1 MTDRSDTPFQ
11 DEMEFVRYA
20 LDSAAIVAM
29 TDVKGTITLVNNK
42 FSEISGYSREELIGA
57 NHRLLH
63 SGVHGPEFFREMYRV
78 IASGK
83 VWHGE
88 ICNRRKDGERYW
100 VDTTIV
106 PHVGASGKVDSYTAI
121 RFDITARQQAQS
133 ELRKVVNI
141 DPMTGIPNRRHFQEY
156 LEDALR
162 QAGVGAKT
170 VHLAL
175 LDLDTFKEINDW
187 FGHDVGDRL
196 LRIIGE
202 RLSALGHDDYFVARL
217 GGDEFG
223 IVLTGQS
230 ESEVRALVGKV
241 LGAIRRPILLGD
253 VTRRC
258 TASIGVAM
266 FPRDGLTAEDIF
278 KNADLALYRAKEL
291 GRDRAST
298 YEHRLGDV
306 SRQRSELTRAIEDG
320 LGRGQFL
327 LHYQPVVP
335 VADGGGLSVEGLL
348 RWQHPTN
355 GMVAPGSFLSDLRD
369 PGLFAELGMLVVE
382 RAVQDM
388 KAMKLQGL
396 PVGRIA
402 INVTNADFRS
412 DLFTN
417 KFFALTERAALP
429 PSAFCIE
436 VTEGVFLGRD
446 FAEVERRIC
455 RLHDAGV
462 EVALDDFGTGFAS
475 LTHLRR
481 MPIDRVKIDQ
491 VFVANLTQSSADL
504 AIVRGII
511 DISHGMG
518 KLVTAEGVETRAQVD
533 LLRELGCDSLQ
544 GWYFAKAQSPERLG
558 YVLENLPSAQC
569 ETDAVGR
576 MARG

>member
-1 MTDRSDTPFQ
+1 
-11 DEMEFVRYA
+11 MEFVRYA

-29 TDVKGTITLVNNK
+29 TDVKGAITLVNNK
-42 FSEISGYSREELIGA
+42 FCEISGYSREELVGA

-63 SGVHGPEFFREMYRV
+63 SGVHDVEFFREMYRN
-78 IASGK
+78 IANGK

-88 ICNRRKDGERYW
+88 ICNRRKDGAHYW

-106 PHVGASGKVDSYTAI
+106 PHIGAGGKVDSYTAI
-121 RFDITARQQAQS
+121 RFDITARHQAQK
-133 ELRKVVNI
+133 ELRRIVNI
-141 DPMTGIPNRRHFQEY
+141 DPMTGVPNRRHFQEH
-156 LEDALR
+156 LEAALR
-162 QAGVGAKT
+162 EARGSARD

-196 LRIIGE
+196 LRIIGD
-202 RLSALGHDDYFVARL
+202 RLSALGQDDYFVARL

-223 IVLTGQS
+223 IVLTGQR
-230 ESEVRALVGKV
+230 EAEARTIVGKV
-241 LGAIRRPILLGD
+241 LAAIRRPIVLGD
-253 VTRRC
+253 VMRRC

-266 FPRDGLTAEDIF
+266 FPRDGQSAEDIF

-298 YEHRLGDV
+298 YEQRLGDV

-327 LHYQPVVP
+327 LHYQPVIP
-335 VADGGGLSVEGLL
+335 VADDGTLSVEGLL

-355 GMVAPGSFLSDLRD
+355 GMVAPGSFLNDLRD

-382 RAVQDM
+382 RAVHDM
-388 KAMKLQGL
+388 TAMKVQGL

-417 KFFALTERAALP
+417 KFFALTERAGLP
-429 PSAFCIE
+429 PSAFCVE

-481 MPIDRVKIDQ
+481 MPIDRIKIDRA
-491 VFVANLTQSSADL
+491 FVANLTQSRADL

-511 DISHGMG
+511 DIAHGMG
-518 KLVTAEGVETRAQVD
+518 KLVTAEGVETRDQVD

-544 GWYFAKAQSPERLG
+544 GWYFAKAQSRERLA
-558 YVLENLPSAQC
+558 YVLKNLPSIESEPAPL
-569 ETDAVGR
+569 ERSALG
-576 MARG
+576 

>member
-1 MTDRSDTPFQ
+1 
-11 DEMEFVRYA
+11 MEFVRYA

-29 TDVKGTITLVNNK
+29 TDVRGAITLVNNK
-42 FSEISGYSREELIGA
+42 FCEISGYSREELVGA

-63 SGVHGPEFFREMYRV
+63 SGVHDVQFFRDMYRD
-78 IASGK
+78 IANGK

-88 ICNRRKDGERYW
+88 ICNRRKDGAHYW

-106 PHVGASGKVDSYTAI
+106 PHIGASGKVDSYTAI
-121 RFDITARQQAQS
+121 RFDITARHQAQK
-133 ELRKVVNI
+133 ELRRIVNI
-141 DPMTGIPNRRHFQEY
+141 DPMTGIPNRRHFQEH
-156 LEDALR
+156 LETALR
-162 QAGVGAKT
+162 EAQDNART

-196 LRIIGE
+196 LRIIAE
-202 RLSALGHDDYFVARL
+202 RLSALGRDGYFVARL

-223 IVLTGQS
+223 IVLTGKNDI
-230 ESEVRALVGKV
+230 EVNAIIGEV
-241 LGAIRRPILLGD
+241 LAVIRRPIQLAD

-258 TASIGVAM
+258 TASVGIAM
-266 FPRDGLTAEDIF
+266 SSPDGISTEDIF

-291 GRDRAST
+291 GRDRASMF
-298 YEHRLGDV
+298 EQRLGDV
-306 SRQRSELTRAIEDG
+306 SRQRNELTRAIEDG

-335 VADGGGLSVEGLL
+335 MAANGVITLEGLL
-348 RWQHPTN
+348 RWQHPLN
-355 GMVAPGSFLSDLRD
+355 GLVAPGAFLTDLRD

-382 RAVQDM
+382 QAVNDM
-388 KAMKLQGL
+388 KAMKRQGL
-396 PVGRIA
+396 PVVRIA

-412 DLFTN
+412 DVFI
-417 KFFALTERAALP
+417 KRFFNLTESAALP

-446 FAEVERRIC
+446 FADIERRIC

-491 VFVANLTQSSADL
+491 TFVANLTQSSADL

-511 DISHGMG
+511 DITHGMG
-518 KLVTAEGVETRAQVD
+518 KVVTAEGVETRAQVD
-533 LLRELGCDSLQ
+533 LLRDLGCDSMQ
-544 GWYFAKAQSPERLG
+544 GWYFAKAQAPERLP
-558 YVLENLPSAQC
+558 YVLRHLPSSRA
-569 ETDAVGR
+569 ETAAVER
-576 MARG
+576 TASK

>member
-1 MTDRSDTPFQ
+1 MSGRSATSFPDETD
-11 DEMEFVRYA
+11 FVRYA

-42 FSEISGYSREELIGA
+42 FCEISGYTREELVGS
-57 NHRLLH
+57 NHRLLR
-63 SGVHGPEFFREMYRV
+63 SEVHDQKFFRDMYRV
-78 IASGK
+78 IAAGN

-88 ICNRRKDGERYW
+88 ICNRRKDGAHYW

-106 PHVGASGKVDSYTAI
+106 PHIGASGKVDSYTAI
-121 RFDITARQQAQS
+121 RFDITARHQAQND
-133 ELRKVVNI
+133 LRRIVNV
-141 DPMTGIPNRRHFQEY
+141 DPLTGIPNRRHFQEH
-156 LEDALR
+156 LEAVLH
-162 QAGVGAKT
+162 QAHTAGQT
-170 VHLAL
+170 VHLGL

-196 LRIIGE
+196 LRVIAE
-202 RLSALGHDDYFVARL
+202 RLSALGGEGYFVARL

-223 IVLTGQS
+223 IILHDRS
-230 ESEVRALVGKV
+230 EAEGRAL
-241 LGAIRRPILLGD
+241 LAQILAAIRRPIPLGEI
-253 VTRRC
+253 TRRC
-258 TASIGVAM
+258 TASIGVASSAG
-266 FPRDGLTAEDIF
+266 DNISAEDLF

-291 GRDRAST
+291 GRDRASL
-298 YEHRLGDV
+298 YEPRLGEV
-306 SRQRSELTRAIEDG
+306 SRQRNELTRAIEDG

-335 VADGGGLSVEGLL
+335 VAPGGSMSLEGLL
-348 RWQHPTN
+348 RWQHPED
-355 GMVAPGSFLSDLRD
+355 GLVSPGRFLTDLRD

-382 RAVQDM
+382 RAVEDM
-388 KAMKLQGL
+388 AAMRRQGL
-396 PVGRIA
+396 PIGRIA

-412 DLFTN
+412 DVFTN
-417 KFFALTERAALP
+417 RFFALTERAALP

-446 FAEVERRIC
+446 FAEIERRIC

-491 VFVANLTQSSADL
+491 VFVANLTQSRADL

-511 DISHGMG
+511 DITHGMG
-518 KLVTAEGVETRAQVD
+518 KIVIAEGVETLEQVE
-533 LLRELGCDSLQ
+533 LLRELGCDYLQ
-544 GWYFAKAQSPERLG
+544 GWYFAKAQAAERLP
-558 YVLENLPSAQC
+558 YVLEHMPIIPPRV
-569 ETDAVGR
+569 DATVR
-576 MARG
+576 RAIR